1 VICFVYARFCH
12 AVELPPAL
20 WGRGNR
26 AAGPAGVMP
35 FSEKFTKKA
44 LLNCASLQKRKKR
57 LDIYANMRYTVS
69 TKSKGEFKMNEIEI
83 IKDIMKQS
91 TPKITLD
98 VLRDRLG
105 YKTVSGVSDR
115 LSRGKSMKVDTYIQ
129 FLDALGYEVVVQ
141 PKTARGV
148 REGCYKVGDVE

>member
-1 VICFVYARFCH
+1 
-12 AVELPPAL
+12 
-20 WGRGNR
+20 
-26 AAGPAGVMP
+26 
-35 FSEKFTKKA
+35 
-44 LLNCASLQKRKKR
+44 
-57 LDIYANMRYTVS
+57 
-69 TKSKGEFKMNEIEI
+69 MNEIEI